1 MAGERVEYEISL
13 RDLLSQKLQN
23 AENSAKGLDGTMGSL
38 QGTIGKIGV
47 AIAGAFA
54 VDRILSFGKSIIEA
68 GSKVEDATTGLTT
81 LLGDT
86 AQATQVVK
94 NTMEDAT
101 KTPFAFEGLLSA
113 NQQLIAAGINSERA
127 REDVMNLANA
137 VAASGKGNAEF
148 ERMTANLA
156 QISTVGKA
164 TAQDIKQFGIAG
176 INIYKV
182 LSEATGQPIE
192 KVKEMEVS
200 YDMLTMALKKA
211 HEEGG
216 IYYNGLENMSKNTS
230 VKISNLGDTIFVSM
244 VDIFQQMKPLTDFVL
259 GGIADGL
266 NSIREYIS
274 NLNLKAFA
282 EGLISGFKAFND
294 FMQPLY
300 QHIKAAFNTIWET
313 VTKVWNALSQ
323 FGEEGTSILTGLRD
337 ALGFL
342 IDAFVWWYE
351 VMYSFIAGV
360 IDVAHTIW
368 VILEKLGVVW
378 AIGKVFEGVWGVIK
392 LIGQGL
398 AWVYDTIIKPVVEK
412 IFGAYEAVKKF
423 LGITSPGGA
432 AAGGKAAT
440 EKTAME
446 LGGEAA
452 TKSGSVPG
460 MGKIP
465 SMGAPSTGETK
476 GVSGSK
482 VTTINV
488 SIGKLIEEFKIQTTN
503 IGEGAGKV
511 REMVAQALLSA
522 VNDSQIT
529 AGI

>member
-1 MAGERVEYEISL
+1 MAGEKVEYELSL
-13 RDLLSQKLQN
+13 RDLLSQKLQS
-23 AENSAKGLDGTMGSL
+23 AEGSAKSLDGTMGSL
-38 QGTIGKIGV
+38 QGTISKIGV

-54 VDRILSFGKSIIEA
+54 VDRILSFGKSIIDA

-81 LLGDT
+81 LLGN
-86 AQATQVVK
+86 AAEATQVVK

-113 NQQLIAAGINSERA
+113 NQQIIAAGVNSEKA

-148 ERMTANLA
+148 ERMTQNLA
-156 QISTVGKA
+156 AISTTGKA
-164 TAQDIKQFGIAG
+164 TAQDIKQFGTAG

-182 LSEATGQPIE
+182 LAEATGKPIAE
-192 KVKEMEVS
+192 VKEMEVS

-211 HEEGG
+211 HDEGG

-244 VDIFQQMKPLTDFVL
+244 VDVFQKMKPLTDFVL

-266 NSIREYIS
+266 TTIKNYVSGLDLTS
-274 NLNLKAFA
+274 FANNLIA
-282 EGLISGFKAFND
+282 GFKAFSN
-294 FMQPLY
+294 FMQPLI
-300 QHIKAAFNTIWET
+300 QTIKEAFGTIWGA

-323 FGEEGTSILTGLRD
+323 FGSEGTSILTGLRN
-337 ALGFL
+337 ALQFL
-342 IDAFVWWYE
+342 IDAFAWWYN
-351 VMYSFIAGV
+351 VTYTFIAGV
-360 IDVAHTIW
+360 IDVAHTMY
-368 VILEKLGVVW
+368 VILDKLGVVW
-378 AIGKVFEGVWGVIK
+378 VIGKVFEGVWGVIK

-398 AWVYDTIIKPVVEK
+398 AWVYDNLIKPVVDK
-412 IFGAYEAVKKF
+412 ILGAYNAVKQF
-423 LGITSPGGA
+423 LGISSPAGTS
-432 AAGGKAAT
+432 KEKT

-452 TKSGSVPG
+452 AKSGAIPG
-460 MGKIP
+460 GGKMP
-465 SMGAPSTGETK
+465 SMGAASSGETK

-482 VTTINV
+482 VTTINI
-488 SIGKLIEEFKIQTTN
+488 SIGKLIEEFKIQTTTV
-503 IGEGAGKV
+503 GEGAGKV

-529 AGI
+529 AGV